1 MYTTN
6 LVDACFHCL
15 ETSKANIAVVEDE
28 KQLEK
33 ILSVKSRLPHLKAII
48 QYEGKPTVDGVLSV
62 SFYCSHNTVHND
74 LYKYYNAFQLFDNI
88 GFCSFNGRSS

>member
-6 LVDACFHCL
+6 LVDACHHCL
-15 ETSKANIAVVEDE
+15 ESSRANIAVVEDD

-48 QYEGKPTVDGVLSV
+48 QYEGKPCAEGVLSV
-62 SFYCSHNTVHND
+62 S
-74 LYKYYNAFQLFDNI
+74 LL
-88 GFCSFNGRSS
+88 